1 MGDAGGNIQ
10 RPQEV
15 SILCPKR
22 DNERLQTDDGDQ
34 VLQAVKFTDKSV
46 LDLHLKLDEDF
57 QAAGCFTELIRG
69 QDERSGTYIMLGL
82 QPTGA
87 TRVTLEVIIPFLQ
100 D

>member
-22 DNERLQTDDGDQ
+22 DNEGLQTDDGDQ

-69 QDERSGTYIMLGL
+69 QDGRSGTLYHACL
-82 QPTGA
+82 
-87 TRVTLEVIIPFLQ
+87 RFTLHFSF
-100 D
+100 